1 MGGKS
6 SGWLSDC
13 SLMVDEYK
21 YVANKIR
28 AGLVDEAN
36 RLKFFR
42 RYRDDCTSLNIN
54 NFLAIASEIYPPS
67 LSLTQE
73 NDSPSKVNVLDMV
86 AEITDGRILTKVFCK
101 TDHFPFNVISFPFLE
116 SNLDT
121 RICYNVFYGQI
132 IRIQR
137 LTSLKEDFEIRVKF
151 LADILTG
158 RGYSGHLLRKKFC
171 QAIDKYGSE
180 FQKWSLPQD
189 IRLWFS
195 QIMGSN

>member
-21 YVANKIR
+21 YVENKIK
-28 AGLVDEAN
+28 GGFVDEAN
-36 RLKFFR
+36 KLKFFR
-42 RYRDDCTSLNIN
+42 RYRDDCTSLDID
-54 NFLAIASEIYPPS
+54 NFLTIASEIYPPS

-73 NDSPSKVNVLDMV
+73 NDLPTKVNVLDMV
-86 AEITDGRILTKVFCK
+86 AEIKDGRILTKVFCK
-101 TDHFPFNVISFPFLE
+101 TDHFPFSVISFPFLE

-121 RICYNVFYGQI
+121 RICYNVFYGQV

-137 LTSLKEDFEIRVKF
+137 LTSLKEDFEIRVKY
-151 LADILTG
+151 LADILIK
-158 RGYSGHLLRKKFC
+158 RGYNIRFLRKKFC
-171 QAIDKYGSE
+171 QAIAKYTSD

-189 IRLWFS
+189 VSLWFS
-195 QIMGSN
+195 QIVGSD